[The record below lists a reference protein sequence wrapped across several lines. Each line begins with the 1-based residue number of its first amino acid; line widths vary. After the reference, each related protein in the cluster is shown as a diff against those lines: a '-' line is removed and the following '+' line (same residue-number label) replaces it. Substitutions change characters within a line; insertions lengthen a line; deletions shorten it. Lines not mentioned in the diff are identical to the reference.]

1 MWKKQLIQSSMTVPI
16 MSEES
21 TNDEK
26 DAYTSVPIVVLTV
39 HRAQAE
45 AKEQN
50 AHGSLEA
57 EDVLPLPA
65 SKYRY
70 SKWHELEDMDVKGNM
85 LRSPRVRK
93 NPRGFKVEHI
103 RKLDEEERL
112 EYGDSD
118 DDEFRVALPLK
129 RNKPKRVR
137 NYKNKMEN
145 WENAEAVNLSYQD
158 LGHPFQKKEFQRVL
172 RRLIRC
178 EQIQLIENSL
188 TDLSTVLLPRCTH
201 LYLQRNFI
209 TDLKKL
215 PKAPLLVHLSLQEN
229 NIQSLN
235 GLEVLRK
242 TGVQSLVLK
251 GNPVA
256 LDPNYRQQVFRIL
269 PRLQILDGI
278 PLLDS
283 DLQDGVTNAKSC
295 VIS

>member
-1 MWKKQLIQSSMTVPI
+1 MTVPV

-21 TNDEK
+21 TSEDK
-26 DAYTSVPIVVLTV
+26 DAYTSVPIVVLTA
-39 HRAQAE
+39 HRALEE
-45 AKEQN
+45 AKELN
-50 AHGSLEA
+50 AHKSLEA

-85 LRSPRVRK
+85 LRSPRVRR

-118 DDEFRVALPLK
+118 EDDFRVGLPLK
-129 RNKPKRVR
+129 RNKPKKVR
-137 NYKNKMEN
+137 NYKSKMEN
-145 WENAEAVNLSYQD
+145 WENAESANLAYQD
-158 LGHPFQKKEFQRVL
+158 LGHPYQKKEFHRVL

-178 EQIQLIENSL
+178 EHIQLMENSL

-209 TDLKKL
+209 TNFKKL
-215 PKAPLLVHLSLQEN
+215 PKSPLLVHLSLQEN

-242 TGVQSLVLK
+242 TGLQSLVLK
-251 GNPVA
+251 ENPIA
-256 LDPNYRQQVFRIL
+256 MDPNYRQQVFRIL
-269 PRLQILDGI
+269 PQLQVLDGI
-278 PLLDS
+278 PKLTS
-283 DLQDGVTNAKSC
+283 DLQDSVLNARTC

>member
-1 MWKKQLIQSSMTVPI
+1 MTVPI

-39 HRAQAE
+39 HRAQEE

-50 AHGSLEA
+50 AHGNLEA

-85 LRSPRVRK
+85 LRSPRVRR
-93 NPRGFKVEHI
+93 NPRGFKVENI
-103 RKLDEEERL
+103 RKVDEEERL
-112 EYGDSD
+112 EYRDSD
-118 DDEFRVALPLK
+118 DEEFRVALPLK
-129 RNKPKRVR
+129 RNKPKR
-137 NYKNKMEN
+137 
-145 WENAEAVNLSYQD
+145 AVNLSYQD

-269 PRLQILDGI
+269 PGLQILDGI

-283 DLQDGVTNAKSC
+283 DLQDGVANAKSC